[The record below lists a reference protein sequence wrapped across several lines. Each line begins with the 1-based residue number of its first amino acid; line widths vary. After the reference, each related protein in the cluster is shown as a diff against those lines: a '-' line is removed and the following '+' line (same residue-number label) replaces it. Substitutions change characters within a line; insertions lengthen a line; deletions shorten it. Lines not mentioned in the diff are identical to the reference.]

1 MPQLNRP
8 VIRWKAVAILGFWTL
23 VGANAQDEKPVP
35 QENSPAQHMAWKDIP
50 ISNDRLPW
58 AIYDPKTMTLD
69 GKNLTPGFEAL
80 ATRFGKVALR
90 FAEQDD
96 KIPLLLNKKPIRYQ
110 PMDVVEL
117 GSRGHFAYVR
127 AADDRLMLRIGL
139 LIDWLRKNKEKAATA
154 IGKQAMAE
162 FEDLYAK
169 HDEQAKLGRGRKN
182 ELAELELDFFLFQYL
197 EGRPALSPI
206 PGTKTT
212 LAAYWERELWC
223 HQTGRARFNP
233 NLKKD
238 QEFLE
243 FHCQK
248 FTGAEGSPFRGKP
261 RNPPP
266 SQLGDPEIPDR

>member
-1 MPQLNRP
+1 MPQQRFSAT
-8 VIRWKAVAILGFWTL
+8 RWKAFLILGFWTL
-23 VGANAQDEKPVP
+23 EAAHGQDEKPAP
-35 QENSPAQHMAWKDIP
+35 QDNLPARHMAWQDIQ

-58 AIYDPKTMTLD
+58 AIYDPTTGTLD
-69 GKNLTPGFEAL
+69 GKNLTPGFEAM

-90 FAEQDD
+90 FAGQDD
-96 KIPLLLNKKPIRYQ
+96 KTPLLLNKKPIRYQ

-117 GSRGHFAYVR
+117 GNRGHFAYVR

-139 LIDWLRKNKEKAATA
+139 AIDWLRKNKEKAAAA

-169 HDEQAKLGRGRKN
+169 QDKQAKLGRGRKN

-212 LAAYWERELWC
+212 LSAFWERELWC
-223 HQTGRARFNP
+223 HQTGRARFNH

-248 FTGAEGSPFRGKP
+248 FTGAEGSPFHGKP